1 MDKRIL
7 WIIPKWT
14 FPINDG
20 ARVATDS
27 LIRSTVAAGAK
38 VDVLCLPQAF
48 EKIDLAEMK
57 AHWKVNEI
65 YVIPRALP
73 EKKWTKIIF
82 YLKKL
87 LERPFFPLTLSSFA
101 DEKLQVEA
109 HNLIAKNE
117 YQQVI
122 LDGLHLGAL
131 FLQGNRWAKSVPK
144 IILRAHNIET
154 NLWKRAAE
162 ENKNLIYRWLLN
174 WQKNC
179 VASIERTIAE
189 GVDAIAAISVEDS
202 EIFKQIAP
210 RTALKVIPL
219 GLNFGHPINAPG
231 LNETNFLFIGRL
243 DWAPNRDGLEWILR
257 DVWPKVHAL
266 RPQAKLYIV
275 GSGDRSWLASYA
287 QLPGVELMGF
297 VKDIREAY
305 AKCHFTIT
313 PLKYGSGTR
322 IKVVEAFAM
331 NRALIS
337 TRMGVQGAYL
347 EDDDYV
353 VAETTQEWIDTLSR
367 ITWNESA
374 ALRLKKSRAR
384 IASILDESQIGK
396 SFYDWLSTFE

>member
-14 FPINDG
+14 FPVNDG

-27 LIRSTVAAGAK
+27 LIRSTVTAGAK

-48 EKIDLAEMK
+48 EKIDIAEMK

-65 YVIPRALP
+65 HVIPRALP
-73 EKKWTKIIF
+73 ESKWAKIIF

-109 HNLIAKNE
+109 HKLIAKNE

-131 FLQGNRWAKSVPK
+131 FLQGNRWVKPAPQV
-144 IILRAHNIET
+144 ILRAHNIET
-154 NLWKRAAE
+154 DLWKRAAE
-162 ENKNLIYRWLLN
+162 ESKNLIYRLILN

-179 VASIERTIAE
+179 VANIERIIAE
-189 GVDAIAAISVEDS
+189 NVDAIAAISVEDS
-202 EIFKQIAP
+202 EVFKVISP
-210 RTALKVIPL
+210 ETPLKVIPL
-219 GLNFGHPINAPG
+219 GLNFNQPLKDPVSS
-231 LNETNFLFIGRL
+231 EVNFLFIGRL

-257 DVWPKVHAL
+257 DVWPQVHAL
-266 RPQAKLYIV
+266 RPQARLYIV
-275 GSGDRSWLASYA
+275 GSGDRNWLKNYA
-287 QLPGVELMGF
+287 QMPGVEMMGF
-297 VKDIREAY
+297 VKDIRDAY
-305 AKCHFTIT
+305 QKCHFTIT

-367 ITWNESA
+367 IAWNESA
-374 ALRLKKSRAR
+374 ALRLKKAR
-384 IASILDESQIGK
+384 EKIATILDEEQIGK
-396 SFYDWLSTFE
+396 SFYGWLSTLK